1 MLNVSI
7 VLYHPNWQEVAALTK
22 VLLQSRYTRRVYWV
36 DNSPA
41 ETKALPME
49 EDVLHIGYDSGEDT
63 DYEDNE
69 GAKKQVA
76 YIFNGKNLGYGAAHN
91 IAIRESVYDDIP
103 LHLVINPD
111 ILVTAEAIDTMV
123 EFITAHREVG
133 QLMPHVVY
141 PTGETQYLCKLLP
154 TPLDVFGRRFLPK
167 RWMAK
172 RNARFELRESGYDKM
187 MNVPYLSGCFMLLR
201 TQAVLKAR
209 LFDERFFMY
218 PEDIDLT
225 RRIHRDYLTIYFPY
239 VTIVHNHAQAS
250 YHSPKMLW
258 IHIVNM
264 CRYFNKWGWFCD
276 KERRMVNNL
285 TLESLYGGYNSC
297 TEGCL

>member
-7 VLYHPNWQEVAALTK
+7 VLYQPKWEEVAALTK
-22 VLLQSRYTRRVYWV
+22 VLLQSKYTRRVYWV

-49 EDVLHIGYDSGEDT
+49 KDVVCAGKDSGEDAAS
-63 DYEDNE
+63 EDK
-69 GAKKQVA
+69 GRAKKRIV

-91 IAIRESVYDDIP
+91 IAIRESAYDDVP
-103 LHLVINPD
+103 MHLVINPD
-111 ILVTAEAIDTMV
+111 ILVTKEAIDSMV
-123 EFITAHREVG
+123 EFMAAHQEVG

-141 PTGETQYLCKLLP
+141 PNGETQYLCKLLP
-154 TPLDVFGRRFLPK
+154 TPLDVFGRRFLPR

-172 RNARFELRESGYDKM
+172 RNARYELRASGYDKM

-201 TQAVLKAR
+201 TEAVLKAR

-258 IHIVNM
+258 IHAVNM
-264 CRYFNKWGWFCD
+264 CRYFNKWGWFFD
-276 KERRMVNNL
+276 KERKLVNQT
-285 TLESLYGGYNSC
+285 TLESILP
-297 TEGCL
+297 TTK